1 MSKIYK
7 DLDETKDILHK
18 NMETLLDRGE
28 KLDDLVDKSEGL
40 SMSSKMFYKQ
50 AKKANGCCTMCVSV
64 CLSGRDRATCT
75 SGPHARP
82 LPSRD
87 SPHAPHRHYHRRRRR
102 RHHRHTHPNQRH
114 PCPQCY
120 PRHHAPRSRV

>member
-64 CLSGRDRATCT
+64 RPRPHNLHVRPACNWQYTRFCHRLHTATT
-75 SGPHARP
+75 LAR
-82 LPSRD
+82 
-87 SPHAPHRHYHRRRRR
+87 
-102 RHHRHTHPNQRH
+102 
-114 PCPQCY
+114 
-120 PRHHAPRSRV
+120 

>member
-64 CLSGRDRATCT
+64 CPAAT
-75 SGPHARP
+75 ARP
-82 LPSRD
+82 GCQAS
-87 SPHAPHRHYHRRRRR
+87 A
-102 RHHRHTHPNQRH
+102 
-114 PCPQCY
+114 
-120 PRHHAPRSRV
+120 APRPHSPTPPQIQHPPTPAMLLSLSPVGRSWWGSQSVWGL